1 MSPPPPKFGSEK
13 YTPFLRSTPPP
24 RRWQVTVNIERTSMN
39 SRRISGSIVI
49 NRPIEVSTPVCVVE
63 EECYYCCCC
72 CCVVAIKGSTILA
85 LRCEGRQ
92 AVRGCAM
99 WKRWY
104 YLCVCSA
111 RVFLSGLFGNSTDR
125 CLVWPFLNAVDDHKR
140 EDGVAAEDFRTGKE
154 FRGVH

>member
-1 MSPPPPKFGSEK
+1 MYKGMNFTFVPPPPKFGSEK

-104 YLCVCSA
+104 FLCVCSA
-111 RVFLSGLFGNSTDR
+111 RVFFVRFVRQLHRSMP
-125 CLVWPFLNAVDDHKR
+125 CLAISQC
-140 EDGVAAEDFRTGKE
+140 G
-154 FRGVH
+154 